1 MNCFKAYTKY
11 AFFNVLGM
19 LGLSCYIL
27 ADTFFVAKGLGSN
40 GLAALNL
47 AIPIYSFIH
56 GSGLMLG
63 IGGATRYSIAKSQG
77 QTDRMNLI
85 FSHTAFSVCVLSI
98 VFFTVGLLGAD
109 VITRILGADDA
120 IFSMCRTYLQVLLLF
135 SPLFMLND
143 MVLCFVRNDG
153 APRLV
158 MVSMLAGSFL
168 NIFLDYVFIFSFR
181 MGIFGAVLAT
191 GFAPA
196 IGLAV
201 QSTFFIQKKN
211 HFCLV
216 KRPLRLQLL
225 GQILSTG
232 VPSLITE
239 LSSGIVIMA
248 FNAIILGLMG
258 NIGVAAYGIIANLSI
273 VVIALYTG
281 IAQGI
286 QPLLSRYYGAGTDR
300 NVQSVFKYALYT
312 VILLSGIVYLGVFLG
327 ADWLASVFNSEGS
340 HTLQTI
346 AVDGMKLYFTACVF
360 AGSNIIFSIYC
371 TSTDNPRPA
380 SILSVLRGFLL
391 ILPMAFVM
399 SRLWGMT
406 GLWLAFPATELS
418 AAALGIFL
426 LQHSVKQQRK
436 TSST

>member
-1 MNCFKAYTKY
+1 
-11 AFFNVLGM
+11 
-19 LGLSCYIL
+19 
-27 ADTFFVAKGLGSN
+27 
-40 GLAALNL
+40 
-47 AIPIYSFIH
+47 
-56 GSGLMLG
+56 MLG

-98 VFFTVGLLGAD
+98 VFFTVGLWGAD

-168 NIFLDYVFIFSFR
+168 NIFLDYVFIFSFH

-211 HFCLV
+211 HFRLV

>member
-1 MNCFKAYTKY
+1 
-11 AFFNVLGM
+11 
-19 LGLSCYIL
+19 
-27 ADTFFVAKGLGSN
+27 
-40 GLAALNL
+40 
-47 AIPIYSFIH
+47 
-56 GSGLMLG
+56 MLG

-98 VFFTVGLLGAD
+98 VFFSVGLLGAD
-109 VITRILGADDA
+109 VITRILGADNA

-211 HFCLV
+211 HFRLV

-286 QPLLSRYYGAGTDR
+286 QPLLSRSYGTGNDR
-300 NVQSVFKYALYT
+300 DVQSVFKYALYT

-327 ADWLASVFNSEGS
+327 ADWLASVFNSEGDR
-340 HTLQTI
+340 TLQAI

>member
-1 MNCFKAYTKY
+1 MNC
-11 AFFNVLGM
+11 FNVLGM

-98 VFFTVGLLGAD
+98 VFFTVGLWGAD

>member
-1 MNCFKAYTKY
+1 MNCLKEYTKY
-11 AFFNVLGM
+11 ALFNVLGM
-19 LGLSCYIL
+19 FGLSCYIL

-77 QTDRMNLI
+77 QADRMNRI
-85 FSHTAFSVCVLSI
+85 FSHTVFSMCILSMI
-98 VFFTVGLLGAD
+98 FLAAGILGAD
-109 VITRILGADDA
+109 TITRLLGADDA

-143 MVLCFVRNDG
+143 VILCFVRNDG
-153 APRLV
+153 APQLA
-158 MVSMLAGSFL
+158 MVSMLAGSFS
-168 NIFLDYVFIFSFR
+168 NILLDYVFIFSFR

-196 IGLAV
+196 IGLTV

-211 HFCLV
+211 CFRLV
-216 KRPLRLQLL
+216 KCPPRLQLL
-225 GQILSTG
+225 GQIFSTG
-232 VPSLITE
+232 IPSLITE

-286 QPLLSRYYGAGTDR
+286 QPLLSRSYGAGNDR
-300 NVQSVFKYALYT
+300 DVQSVFKYALYT

-327 ADWLASVFNSEGS
+327 ADWLASVFNSEGDR
-340 HTLQTI
+340 TLQAI
-346 AVDGMKLYFTACVF
+346 AVDGMRLYFTACVF

-406 GLWLAFPATELS
+406 GLWLAFPTTELS
-418 AAALGIFL
+418 AAILGIFL
-426 LQHSVKQQRK
+426 LQHSGKRRRK
-436 TSST
+436 TSRT

>member
-1 MNCFKAYTKY
+1 
-11 AFFNVLGM
+11 M

-211 HFCLV
+211 HFRLV

>member
-1 MNCFKAYTKY
+1 MNCFKEYTKY

-98 VFFTVGLLGAD
+98 VFFTVGLWGAD

-211 HFCLV
+211 HFRLV

-340 HTLQTI
+340 CTLCPHWRRS
-346 AVDGMKLYFTACVF
+346 L
-360 AGSNIIFSIYC
+360 
-371 TSTDNPRPA
+371 
-380 SILSVLRGFLL
+380 
-391 ILPMAFVM
+391 
-399 SRLWGMT
+399 
-406 GLWLAFPATELS
+406 
-418 AAALGIFL
+418 
-426 LQHSVKQQRK
+426 
-436 TSST
+436 

>member
-1 MNCFKAYTKY
+1 MNCFKEYTKY

-168 NIFLDYVFIFSFR
+168 NIFLDYVFIFSFH

-211 HFCLV
+211 HFRLV

-286 QPLLSRYYGAGTDR
+286 QPLQILRSR
-300 NVQSVFKYALYT
+300 K
-312 VILLSGIVYLGVFLG
+312 
-327 ADWLASVFNSEGS
+327 
-340 HTLQTI
+340 
-346 AVDGMKLYFTACVF
+346 
-360 AGSNIIFSIYC
+360 
-371 TSTDNPRPA
+371 
-380 SILSVLRGFLL
+380 
-391 ILPMAFVM
+391 
-399 SRLWGMT
+399 
-406 GLWLAFPATELS
+406 
-418 AAALGIFL
+418 
-426 LQHSVKQQRK
+426 
-436 TSST
+436 

>member
-1 MNCFKAYTKY
+1 MNCFKEYAKY
-11 AFFNVLGM
+11 ALFNVLGM

-27 ADTFFVAKGLGSN
+27 ADTYFVAKGLGSD

-63 IGGATRYSIAKSQG
+63 IGGATRYSIAKSQE
-77 QTDRMNLI
+77 QANRMNHI
-85 FSHTAFSVCVLSI
+85 FSHTVFSMCALSM
-98 VFFTVGLLGAD
+98 VFFTVGLLGAED
-109 VITRILGADDA
+109 IARLLGADDA

-143 MVLCFVRNDG
+143 VILCFVRNDG
-153 APRLV
+153 APQLA
-158 MVSMLAGSFL
+158 MASMLAGSFS
-168 NIFLDYVFIFSFR
+168 NIILDYVFIFSFR

-211 HFCLV
+211 HFRLV
-216 KRPLRLQLL
+216 KCMPCLPVL
-225 GQILSTG
+225 GQIFSTG
-232 VPSLITE
+232 IPSLITE

-248 FNAIILGLMG
+248 FNTIILGLMG
-258 NIGVAAYGIIANLSI
+258 NTGVAAYGIIANLSI

-286 QPLLSRYYGAGTDR
+286 QPLLSRYYGAGNDR
-300 NVQSVFKYALYT
+300 NTRSVFQYALYT
-312 VILLSGIVYLGVFLG
+312 VILLSVIVYLGVFFC
-327 ADWLASVFNSEGS
+327 ADWLASVFNSEGDL
-340 HTLQTI
+340 TLQAI
-346 AVDGMKLYFTACVF
+346 AVDGMKLYFTACIF
-360 AGSNIIFSIYC
+360 AGTNIIFSMYC

-406 GLWLAFPATELS
+406 GLWLAFPATEL
-418 AAALGIFL
+418 AAAVLGIFL
-426 LQHSVKQQRK
+426 LRHSRK
-436 TSST
+436 PPI

>member
-1 MNCFKAYTKY
+1 MNCLKEYAKY
-11 AFFNVLGM
+11 ALFNVLGM

-77 QTDRMNLI
+77 QPDRMNLI
-85 FSHTAFSVCVLSI
+85 FSHTVFSMCTLSM
-98 VFFTVGLLGAD
+98 VFLSVGLLGAD
-109 VITRILGADDA
+109 AITRLLGADDA

-143 MVLCFVRNDG
+143 VILCFVRNDG
-153 APRLV
+153 APQLA
-158 MVSMLAGSFL
+158 MVSMLAGSFS
-168 NIFLDYVFIFSFR
+168 NILLDYVFIFSFR
-181 MGIFGAVLAT
+181 MEIFGAVLAT

-201 QSTFFIQKKN
+201 QSAFFIQKKN
-211 HFCLV
+211 HFHLT
-216 KRPLRLQLL
+216 KRPLRLPLL
-225 GQILSTG
+225 RQIFSTG

-286 QPLLSRYYGAGTDR
+286 QPLLSRYYGAGNDR

-312 VILLSGIVYLGVFLG
+312 VILLSGTVYLVVFLG
-327 ADWLASVFNSEGS
+327 ADWLASVFNSEGDR
-340 HTLQTI
+340 TLQTI

-360 AGSNIIFSIYC
+360 AGSNIIFSMYC

-406 GLWLAFPATELS
+406 GLWLAFPATEL
-418 AAALGIFL
+418 AAAVLGIFL
-426 LQHSVKQQRK
+426 LRHSRTQRRK
-436 TSST
+436 APGI

>member
-1 MNCFKAYTKY
+1 
-11 AFFNVLGM
+11 
-19 LGLSCYIL
+19 
-27 ADTFFVAKGLGSN
+27 
-40 GLAALNL
+40 
-47 AIPIYSFIH
+47 
-56 GSGLMLG
+56 MLG

-211 HFCLV
+211 HFRLV

>member
-1 MNCFKAYTKY
+1 MNCFKEYTKY

-98 VFFTVGLLGAD
+98 VFFTVGLWGAD

-211 HFCLV
+211 HFRLV

-286 QPLLSRYYGAGTDR
+286 QPLLSRSYGAGNDR
-300 NVQSVFKYALYT
+300 DVQSVFKYALYT

-327 ADWLASVFNSEGS
+327 ADWLASVFNSEGDC
-340 HTLQTI
+340 TLQAI
-346 AVDGMKLYFTACVF
+346 AVDGMRLYFTACVF
-360 AGSNIIFSIYC
+360 AGSNIIFSMYC
-371 TSTDNPRPA
+371 TSIDNPRPA

>member
-1 MNCFKAYTKY
+1 
-11 AFFNVLGM
+11 
-19 LGLSCYIL
+19 
-27 ADTFFVAKGLGSN
+27 
-40 GLAALNL
+40 
-47 AIPIYSFIH
+47 
-56 GSGLMLG
+56 
-63 IGGATRYSIAKSQG
+63 
-77 QTDRMNLI
+77 
-85 FSHTAFSVCVLSI
+85 
-98 VFFTVGLLGAD
+98 
-109 VITRILGADDA
+109 
-120 IFSMCRTYLQVLLLF
+120 
-135 SPLFMLND
+135 MLND

-168 NIFLDYVFIFSFR
+168 NIFLDYVFIFSFH

-211 HFCLV
+211 HFRLV

-286 QPLLSRYYGAGTDR
+286 QPLLSRSYGAGNDR
-300 NVQSVFKYALYT
+300 DVQSVFKYALYT

-327 ADWLASVFNSEGS
+327 ADWLASVFNSEGDC
-340 HTLQTI
+340 TLQAI
-346 AVDGMKLYFTACVF
+346 AVDGMRLYFTACVF
-360 AGSNIIFSIYC
+360 AGSNIIFSMYC
-371 TSTDNPRPA
+371 TSIDNPRPA